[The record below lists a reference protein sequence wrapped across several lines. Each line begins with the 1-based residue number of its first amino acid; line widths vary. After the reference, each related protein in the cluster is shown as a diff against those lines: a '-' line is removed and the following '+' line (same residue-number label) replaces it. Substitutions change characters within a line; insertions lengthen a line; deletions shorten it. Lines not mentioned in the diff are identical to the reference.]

1 MKKKMGKWKCR
12 NKKRTKNRNED
23 NINLNKKREKRMM
36 TVRRKKYLQLDN
48 IY

>member
-1 MKKKMGKWKCR
+1 MGKWKCR

-36 TVRRKKYLQLDN
+36 TVRRKN
-48 IY
+48 IYN